1 MEAKAIQAT
10 RTKLNELAVHHNR
23 LTTLVAVL
31 LTEIKGLKEDM
42 DQIKQVLEGVEVV
55 SNGDEEKST
64 PSPVPVAAQTQRL
77 QPQQQ
82 QRMMNTTPQ
91 QPVQQAKS
99 ASSSRS
105 RNNRNSSLAELHA
118 DDIIKQL
125 TMNSE

>member
-31 LTEIKGLKEDM
+31 LNEIKGLKDDM
-42 DQIKQVLEGVEVV
+42 EQIKQVLEGVEVV
-55 SNGDEEKST
+55 SNGGDEEKSS
-64 PSPVPVAAQTQRL
+64 PSPVATPAQRI

-82 QRMMNTTPQ
+82 QRMMNMTPQ

-99 ASSSRS
+99 SSSSRS

-125 TMNSE
+125 TMNAE